1 MCVERTASTKLP
13 SARESRASV
22 ACQYRA
28 AACGEMLCTNLVC
41 VWLMF
46 DTLKV
51 AQAEKQIYP
60 QSVGQTNRGRSD
72 AGRNPRPSG
81 QNWPWHSFMVSSVY
95 RIGSRIRGSRM
106 VCGRALVVCSRCGGI
121 LWHGR
126 IRGVSSLVSVCG
138 AKLWLLP
145 EQWEAPPLYPV
156 RSGKA
161 T

>member
-28 AACGEMLCTNLVC
+28 AACAEMLCTNLVC

-81 QNWPWHSFMVSSVY
+81 TASWCLRFIGLAVAFGEAAWCAAVRWWFVRVAVESFGM
-95 RIGSRIRGSRM
+95 
-106 VCGRALVVCSRCGGI
+106 AAFAEFL
-121 LWHGR
+121 LW
-126 IRGVSSLVSVCG
+126 
-138 AKLWLLP
+138 
-145 EQWEAPPLYPV
+145 
-156 RSGKA
+156 
-161 T
+161 